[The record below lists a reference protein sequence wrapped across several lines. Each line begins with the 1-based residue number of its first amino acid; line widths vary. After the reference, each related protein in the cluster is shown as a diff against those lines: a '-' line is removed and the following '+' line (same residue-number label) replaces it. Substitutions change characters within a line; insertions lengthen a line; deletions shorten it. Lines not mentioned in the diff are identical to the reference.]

1 MENNIASLGTNTA
14 LAPQRSNGTV
24 ASAQPNGAAGE
35 LLAPTAQSGVSNNVD
50 IPSTSRIPEVD
61 NQTENR
67 TNRVSQAE
75 VPADPAVQQRQIESF
90 LAQQTGEDAENF
102 EGIDIETALELQ
114 ESFRDRPAQN
124 DQAAAQTP
132 SQASPQ
138 ASSQNSEQP
147 VDTND
152 QQNQEL
158 IQRLQTR
165 LADQIPNDPG
175 TEFPQLIE
183 TIA

>member
-14 LAPQRSNGTV
+14 LAPQRSNGTE
-24 ASAQPNGAAGE
+24 ASAQPRGAVGE

-67 TNRVSQAE
+67 TNRVNQAE
-75 VPADPAVQQRQIESF
+75 VPADPAVQQQQIETF

-102 EGIDIETALELQ
+102 QGIDIETALELQ

-124 DQAAAQTP
+124 DQAAPQT
-132 SQASPQ
+132 SSQ

-147 VDTND
+147 VDAND